1 MSSRRRGSARGGLL
15 ARLNSY
21 GRELQTGRGHVPGCR
36 EFWQRSRRSHWARS
50 AEDPAFLLWFFALL
64 HLRAHGREP
73 QSLSA
78 GHWSP
83 PYEPAQPSQK
93 IIHHSW
99 PARLRPILKRWQ
111 QHGRWHA
118 GKVMPRPPEAGA
130 PGCRPCLEPG
140 ASTAAERPTHKRASA
155 AGNLTGIF
163 DLGLSQTGVVNLAS
177 FYQKFFRAP

>member
-1 MSSRRRGSARGGLL
+1 MAANCKLAGATCRDVANFGSGHDGRIGP
-15 ARLNSY
+15 ARL
-21 GRELQTGRGHVPGCR
+21 
-36 EFWQRSRRSHWARS
+36 
-50 AEDPAFLLWFFALL
+50 EDPAFLLWFFALL

-130 PGCRPCLEPG
+130 HGCRPCLEPG
-140 ASTAAERPTHKRASA
+140 ASTA
-155 AGNLTGIF
+155 
-163 DLGLSQTGVVNLAS
+163 
-177 FYQKFFRAP
+177 